1 MKING
6 FISTVMLTGLLLIAT
21 LGDITHAQDAADWMP
36 DPNLHQAISKTL
48 GIETLTIADMQRLYH
63 LEVSGGKVIH
73 EVSGGKVIHT
83 DLNEVRSLKGLEHA
97 INLKSLVI
105 VNTKVSDLTPLSVLE
120 NLHTLK
126 LTGNQ
131 ISDITPLAGLV
142 NLEILILTQNQ
153 IVDITPLAGLINL
166 RRLQLN
172 HNQIEDISP
181 LRGLVNLQ
189 HLQLQHNQ
197 IVDISPLRGLLSL
210 KVLNLGENPII
221 DLTPIY
227 GLVGIEALDL
237 QAIPMDFK
245 EFQRLNPV
253 DRVVCNI
260 ERAPILPRIENIQ
273 YPSIFQAC
281 GFIVNRP
288 ELSWVEQL
296 ASHDLFFCRGEFGVD
311 WIQAPDRMVLTLG
324 EAKVRAKEGRDR
336 NPNILL
342 LASIEFYG
350 ASPESPYALRDESGN
365 VIIDH
370 KWDGA
375 FADFRHPDIQ
385 KRFIEKAH
393 AIARCGLFDGI
404 AIDHWTKP
412 GLGDITP
419 EETVTAKDRM
429 IQGIRDAVGEDFL
442 ILITTS
448 NEIMPTRHH
457 AEYINGFFMET
468 IEGYEGGYTYAGLS
482 DIENTLLWAE
492 ENLREPQINCL
503 AGRGVRSELLDSP
516 RNLQW
521 MRLWTTMSLTH
532 SDGYVMFTMG
542 GNLEHPAHSFEFLPG
557 HADDHAQGK
566 RHSHQNTK
574 YWYDFWDA
582 PLGQPVG
589 GDETKA
595 QLYKTPKGITIE
607 GLFIREFTN
616 GWAVYNRSGKS
627 RMIQLPEKVSGIE
640 SGVENKRW
648 HTIPDL
654 DGEIY
659 LKEVV
664 PLDTTRPEVSIA
676 VSSDTQDGAFDA
688 VITFTEPV
696 SDFGQT
702 DVSISGTATATIT
715 AWTISA
721 DNTTYTATIT
731 PTTSGT
737 LILNINEDVAADDT
751 SNPNTPATQQT
762 LTVQLIPKWDVNRDG
777 QVNVLDLVAV
787 ANAFGK
793 DAPDVNGDG
802 VVNILD
808 LVAVAQHFGDATTA
822 APSILAMSTIHGL
835 DAATV
840 QAWIE
845 RAQLENDG
853 SITFQ
858 EAIANLQRLLAS
870 LIPKETTLLAN
881 YPNPFNP
888 ETWIPYH
895 LANPSHVRFTIYDAL
910 GTVVRQLDLGHQRE
924 GYYTTRSRAAYWDG
938 RNAVGERL
946 ASGIY
951 FYQLQA
957 DQLSFLQK
965 MVILK

>member
-1 MKING
+1 MKINLLM
-6 FISTVMLTGLLLIAT
+6 MLTGLLLIAT
-21 LGDITHAQDAADWMP
+21 LGGITHAENEEDWMP
-36 DPNLHQAISKTL
+36 DAHLAQAIREELKIPDEIPIHPGDMVGL
-48 GIETLTIADMQRLYH
+48 HGLLLIERDI
-63 LEVSGGKVIH
+63 
-73 EVSGGKVIHT
+73 
-83 DLNEVRSLKGLEHA
+83 RSLKGLEYA
-97 INLKSLVI
+97 MNLKFLVI
-105 VNTKVSDLTPLSVLE
+105 DRSEVSDLTPLAGLENLESLSIVRSEVSDLTPLSVLK

-197 IVDISPLRGLLSL
+197 IINISPLRGLLSL

-260 ERAPILPRIENIQ
+260 ERTPILPRIENIQ

-281 GFIVNRP
+281 GLIVNRP

-311 WIQAPDRMVLTLG
+311 WIQAPDRIVLTLG
-324 EAKVRAKEGRDR
+324 ETKVRAKEGRDR

-350 ASPESPYALRDESGN
+350 ASPESPHALRDESGN

-442 ILITTS
+442 ILITTT

-468 IEGYEGGYTYAGLS
+468 IEDYEGGYTYAGLS

-492 ENLREPQINCL
+492 KNLREPQINCL
-503 AGRGVRSELLDSP
+503 AGRGVRNELLDSP

-542 GNLEHPAHSFEFLPG
+542 GALDHPPHPFEFLPG
-557 HADDHAQGK
+557 HADDHAQGI
-566 RHSHQNTK
+566 RHTHQNSH
-574 YWYDFWDA
+574 YWYRFWDA
-582 PLGQPVG
+582 DLGRPIG

-595 QLYKTPKGITIE
+595 QFYE
-607 GLFIREFTN
+607 DRAGLFIREFTN
-616 GWAVYNRSGKS
+616 GWAVYNRSGS
-627 RMIQLPEKVSGIE
+627 EQQIEFSEEVSGWD
-640 SGVENKRW
+640 SGAEHQRR
-648 HTIPDL
+648 HTLADL

-659 LKEVV
+659 LKAES
-664 PLDTTRPEVSIA
+664 PP
-676 VSSDTQDGAFDA
+676 
-688 VITFTEPV
+688 
-696 SDFGQT
+696 
-702 DVSISGTATATIT
+702 TA
-715 AWTISA
+715 
-721 DNTTYTATIT
+721 
-731 PTTSGT
+731 
-737 LILNINEDVAADDT
+737 
-751 SNPNTPATQQT
+751 
-762 LTVQLIPKWDVNRDG
+762 DVNRDG
-777 QVNVLDLVAV
+777 VVNVLDLVIV

-793 DAPDVNGDG
+793 GTPDVNDDG
-802 VVNILD
+802 TVNVLD
-808 LVAVAQHFGDATTA
+808 LVVVA
-822 APSILAMSTIHGL
+822 
-835 DAATV
+835 
-840 QAWIE
+840 
-845 RAQLENDG
+845 
-853 SITFQ
+853 
-858 EAIANLQRLLAS
+858 
-870 LIPKETTLLAN
+870 
-881 YPNPFNP
+881 
-888 ETWIPYH
+888 
-895 LANPSHVRFTIYDAL
+895 
-910 GTVVRQLDLGHQRE
+910 
-924 GYYTTRSRAAYWDG
+924 
-938 RNAVGERL
+938 NAFE
-946 ASGIY
+946 
-951 FYQLQA
+951 
-957 DQLSFLQK
+957 
-965 MVILK
+965 

>member
-1 MKING
+1 MKINR
-6 FISTVMLTGLLLIAT
+6 FIFTIIFTGLLLIVT
-21 LGDITHAQDAADWMP
+21 LGDITHAQEWMP
-36 DPNLHQAISKTL
+36 DAILRHAISEKL
-48 GIETLTIADMQRLYH
+48 GIETLTIADMQRLDH
-63 LEVSGGKVIH
+63 FVADGKF
-73 EVSGGKVIHT
+73 KA
-83 DLNEVRSLKGLEHA
+83 DLREIQSLKGLEHA
-97 INLKSLVI
+97 INLKFLAI
-105 VNTKVSDLTPLSVLE
+105 NFTKVSDLTPLSVLE

-131 ISDITPLAGLV
+131 ISDITPLARLV
-142 NLEILILTQNQ
+142 NLEILILTRNQ

-166 RRLQLN
+166 QRLQLN

-197 IVDISPLRGLLSL
+197 IVDISVLRGLLSL

-281 GFIVNRP
+281 GSIINRP

-296 ASHDLFFCRGEFGVD
+296 ASHDLFFCHGEFGVD
-311 WIQAPDRMVLTLG
+311 WIQALDRMVLTLG
-324 EAKVRAKEGRDR
+324 ETKVRAKEGRDR

-412 GLGDITP
+412 GLGDITR

-468 IEGYEGGYTYAGLS
+468 TEDYKGGYTYAGLS
-482 DIENTLLWAE
+482 DIENTLLWGEA
-492 ENLREPQINCL
+492 NLREPQINCL
-503 AGRGVRSELLDSP
+503 AGRGVRSEPLDSP

-542 GNLEHPAHSFEFLPG
+542 GALDHPSHAFEFLPG
-557 HADDHAQGK
+557 HADAHAQGI
-566 RHSHQNTK
+566 RHTHQNTK
-574 YWYDFWDA
+574 YWYDFWEAD
-582 PLGQPVG
+582 LGRPVG

-595 QLYKTPKGITIE
+595 QFYESRE
-607 GLFIREFTN
+607 GLFIREYTN
-616 GWAVYNRSGKS
+616 GWAVYNRSGTAQE
-627 RMIQLPEKVSGIE
+627 IELPQAVSGWN
-640 SGVENKRW
+640 SGVEHQRR
-648 HTIPDL
+648 HTLADL

-659 LKEVV
+659 LKAET
-664 PLDTTRPEVSIA
+664 PPIA
-676 VSSDTQDGAFDA
+676 
-688 VITFTEPV
+688 
-696 SDFGQT
+696 
-702 DVSISGTATATIT
+702 
-715 AWTISA
+715 
-721 DNTTYTATIT
+721 
-731 PTTSGT
+731 
-737 LILNINEDVAADDT
+737 
-751 SNPNTPATQQT
+751 
-762 LTVQLIPKWDVNRDG
+762 DVNADG
-777 QVNVLDLVAV
+777 TVNVLDLVIV
-787 ANAFGK
+787 ANAFGEA
-793 DAPDVNGDG
+793 APDLNGDG
-802 VVNILD
+802 VVNIQD
-808 LVAVAQHFGDATTA
+808 LVIVA
-822 APSILAMSTIHGL
+822 
-835 DAATV
+835 
-840 QAWIE
+840 
-845 RAQLENDG
+845 
-853 SITFQ
+853 
-858 EAIANLQRLLAS
+858 
-870 LIPKETTLLAN
+870 
-881 YPNPFNP
+881 
-888 ETWIPYH
+888 
-895 LANPSHVRFTIYDAL
+895 
-910 GTVVRQLDLGHQRE
+910 
-924 GYYTTRSRAAYWDG
+924 
-938 RNAVGERL
+938 NA
-946 ASGIY
+946 
-951 FYQLQA
+951 F
-957 DQLSFLQK
+957 
-965 MVILK
+965 